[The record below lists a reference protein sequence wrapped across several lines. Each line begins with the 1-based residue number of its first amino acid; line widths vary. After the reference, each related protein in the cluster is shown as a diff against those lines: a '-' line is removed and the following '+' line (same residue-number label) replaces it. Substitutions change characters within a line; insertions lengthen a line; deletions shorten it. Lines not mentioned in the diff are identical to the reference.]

1 MGTQGRGATFLI
13 SGAVAICLITLV
25 AGRGLAVE
33 LPPATQ
39 GQTVY
44 VPVYSEV
51 LHGNADRK
59 GNAETW
65 LLSATLS
72 IRNTDPAN
80 ALTVRSIGY
89 YDTDGKL
96 IREYPSGKQ
105 LAPLGTMEV
114 FVELKD
120 QSGGSGA
127 NFLVV
132 WDAIK
137 PINAPIIETI
147 HTYFFGTRS
156 VVFTSPGQ
164 ALHLERR

>member
-1 MGTQGRGATFLI
+1 MHAIARRLALSVCFLVLIGGA
-13 SGAVAICLITLV
+13 
-25 AGRGLAVE
+25 GLAGE

-51 LHGNADRK
+51 LYGNADSAGKPER
-59 GNAETW
+59 W
-65 LLSATLS
+65 QLSATLS
-72 IRNTDPAN
+72 IRNTDPGSP
-80 ALTVRSIGY
+80 LTVRSIRY

-96 IREYPSGKQ
+96 IRDYATGNKI
-105 LAPLGTMEV
+105 APLGTLET
-114 FVELKD
+114 FVEHKD
-120 QSGGSGA
+120 RSGGSGA

-132 WDAIK
+132 WDADR

-156 VVFTSPGQ
+156 VVFTSAGQ
-164 ALHLERR
+164 PLHVEGR